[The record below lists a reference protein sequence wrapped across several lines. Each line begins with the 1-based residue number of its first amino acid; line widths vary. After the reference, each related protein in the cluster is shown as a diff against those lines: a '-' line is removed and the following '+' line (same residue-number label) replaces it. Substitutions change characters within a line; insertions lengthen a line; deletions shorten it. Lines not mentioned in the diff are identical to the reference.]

1 MSPVQYITL
10 SNGQKMPQI
19 GLGTV
24 EANDDDLRRAIGV
37 ALDTGYRAIDT
48 AYVYLNEKAIG
59 DELQERFS
67 KNKIKRDEIFVT
79 TKLPLIG
86 NRPEDVPRFLSKSL
100 QNLKLDF
107 IDLYLIHHPFGLK
120 CLSEDNTLAQDENGV
135 IQYDNNTDLENIWK
149 AMEKEIEI
157 HCYFPQRKLVDF
169 CKERNIAVTAYS
181 PLGAP
186 WTEEGKSVEPK
197 LLENPLVLEMA
208 KKHGK
213 TAPQILLR
221 FLIQRNLIVI
231 PKSVTPERIKSN
243 FDAFKDELRNAIRV
257 AFESGYRAID
267 TAFMY
272 SNEEFIGEEIQD
284 WLSKGKLKREDIFI
298 TTKVKNGRV
307 RSIGLSNF
315 NKSQIDRILKEI
327 PPAVLQIEAHCYF
340 PQKPLVEY
348 CQKKGIAVTAYSPL
362 GAPWTKEGQ
371 EVSPKLLENPTVLEI
386 AKKYNK
392 NAGQVLLRF
401 LVQRN
406 IIVIPKSI
414 TPERIRSNFQIS
426 STMKKQKNESY

>member
-59 DELQERFS
+59 DELQERIS

-100 QNLKLDF
+100 QNLKLDY

-135 IQYDNNTDLENIWK
+135 IQYDNNTDLENIWR
-149 AMEKEIEI
+149 AMEKEVESGRAKGIGISNFNKSQIERILKVAKIPPVVLQIEI

-186 WTEEGKSVEPK
+186 WTEEGKSIEPK
-197 LLENPLVLEMA
+197 LMENPVVLEIA

-213 TAPQILLR
+213 TAPQVLLR

-243 FDAFKDELRNAIRV
+243 FDVTNFNL
-257 AFESGYRAID
+257 S
-267 TAFMY
+267 
-272 SNEEFIGEEIQD
+272 EEEMQKLFSLD
-284 WLSKGKLKREDIFI
+284 KGRK
-298 TTKVKNGRV
+298 GRV
-307 RSIGLSNF
+307 FHFTSVLPGVGEH
-315 NKSQIDRILKEI
+315 KEY
-327 PPAVLQIEAHCYF
+327 PFHAQY
-340 PQKPLVEY
+340 
-348 CQKKGIAVTAYSPL
+348 
-362 GAPWTKEGQ
+362 
-371 EVSPKLLENPTVLEI
+371 
-386 AKKYNK
+386 
-392 NAGQVLLRF
+392 
-401 LVQRN
+401 
-406 IIVIPKSI
+406 
-414 TPERIRSNFQIS
+414 
-426 STMKKQKNESY
+426 